1 MARSRI
7 SLKDWCAKDSRLK
20 AEFLKKE
27 SENPKGLVVITS
39 HQGYLPNLNI
49 YPHFQSGNAD
59 IGRLSNGLS
68 IHVTQTCYEKLKAK
82 FRTFK
87 KNDKDKNK
95 VKKQY
100 YLDHKTA
107 NFLSKFKEENH
118 FDREEIVIEYLVR
131 KNQSQELQFEH
142 LKKIDQSTIR
152 VQNLKNELADYKNL
166 CAQAENDKL
175 HLQIRINELD
185 DLLARAYALNDFFKE
200 TLQEHKI
207 DFHHPLIDDETAK
220 KYKFEIRN
228 NLRTYLE

>member
-1 MARSRI
+1 MGRPQI
-7 SLKDWCAKDSRLK
+7 YLKDWCLEDGLLK
-20 AEFLKKE
+20 AEFIKKE
-27 SENPKGLVVITS
+27 SENPRGLVTRT

-49 YPHFQSGNAD
+49 YPHFQSGNVD

-87 KNDKDKNK
+87 KNDKDKDK

-100 YLDHKTA
+100 SLDIETA
-107 NFLSKFKEENH
+107 YFLSSFKEKHNYS
-118 FDREEIVIEYLVR
+118 REENVIEYLVR
-131 KNQSQELQFEH
+131 KKKKKKLDSEH
-142 LKKIDQSTIR
+142 LDKLDKSAIR
-152 VQNLKNELADYKNL
+152 VQHLKNELANYKNL

-175 HLQIRINELD
+175 DLQVRINELD
-185 DLLARAYALNDFFKE
+185 DLLARAFALNDFFKE

-207 DFHHPLIDDETAK
+207 DFHHPLIDDETAR

>member
-1 MARSRI
+1 MGRPQI
-7 SLKDWCAKDSRLK
+7 YLKDWCLEDGLLK

-27 SENPKGLVVITS
+27 SENPRGLVIRT
-39 HQGYLPNLNI
+39 HQGYSPNFNI
-49 YPHFQSGNAD
+49 YPHFQSGNFY
-59 IGRLSNGLS
+59 IGILRNGLS
-68 IHVTQTCYEKLKAK
+68 IQVTQSCYEKIKAK

-100 YLDHKTA
+100 YLDPKTA

-142 LKKIDQSTIR
+142 FKKIDQSTIR
-152 VQNLKNELADYKNL
+152 VQNLKNELENYKNL
-166 CAQAENDKL
+166 CAQAVNDTL
-175 HLQIRINELD
+175 NLRTHIDELD
-185 DLLARAYALNDFFKE
+185 DLLAKAYILNDFFKE
-200 TLQEHKI
+200 TLQKSGVNFNRPI
-207 DFHHPLIDDETAK
+207 IDDETVE

-228 NLRTYLE
+228 NLRTHLD

>member
-1 MARSRI
+1 MGRPQI
-7 SLKDWCAKDSRLK
+7 YLKDWCLEDGLLK
-20 AEFLKKE
+20 AEFIKKE
-27 SENPKGLVVITS
+27 SENPRGLVIKT
-39 HQGYLPNLNI
+39 HQGYSPNFNM
-49 YPHFQSGNAD
+49 YPHFLSGNFGLG
-59 IGRLSNGLS
+59 ILSNG
-68 IHVTQTCYEKLKAK
+68 IQIEVTQSCYEKLKAK

-131 KNQSQELQFEH
+131 KKQSQELQFEH

-152 VQNLKNELADYKNL
+152 VQNLKNELANYKSL
-166 CAQAENDKL
+166 CAQAEHDKL
-175 HLQIRINELD
+175 NLQARINELD

-207 DFHHPLIDDETAK
+207 DFHHPIINDETAR